1 MLVKC
6 HQVNGSKWHVLRT
19 KPRKERLVASQ
30 LRLRDVEVYHPT
42 YSRAG
47 NGKYSTYER
56 AFFPGYVF
64 VRADLD
70 RVGSSAFKWIPG
82 LHGLVH
88 FGGRPAVIAEHLMTS
103 LRARL
108 SSVQPSSDE
117 GMPRWKKGD
126 SVRVTRGPFSGYS
139 ALFDAHLPGR
149 ERVRVLLALLRSG
162 VHGGM
167 QCLPLELD
175 ASDIGNKRHGRRRGR
190 RRH

>member
-1 MLVKC
+1 MLAQC
-6 HQVNGSKWHVLRT
+6 HQNNGSKWHVLRT
-19 KPRKERLVASQ
+19 KPRKERLVVSQ

-42 YSRAG
+42 YSRSGSATHS
-47 NGKYSTYER
+47 KYES

-70 RVGSSAFKWIPG
+70 QVGSSSLKWIPG

-88 FGGRPAVIAEHLMTS
+88 FGGQPAVIAEHMMAS

-108 SSVQPSSDE
+108 SSFQTSIDE
-117 GMPRWKKGD
+117 GIPRWKKGD
-126 SVRVTRGPFSGYS
+126 SVCVTRGPFSGYS

-149 ERVRVLLALLRSG
+149 ERVRVLLSLLRSHVDG
-162 VHGGM
+162 DIRR
-167 QCLPLELD
+167 LPLELD
-175 ASDIGNKRHGRRRGR
+175 VSDIGKRQGRRRGR